1 MIVVSRFL
9 DHSLYIFIL
18 TRIKRIVVVD
28 NGLVEWVVNNAKD
41 LIVWTYMCMYD
52 VKIVKSINPPN

>member
-1 MIVVSRFL
+1 MIVVSSFL
-9 DHSLYIFIL
+9 DHSSYMVIL

-41 LIVWTYMCMYD
+41 LIVWTLDIY
-52 VKIVKSINPPN
+52 VHV